1 LSWVETAKRAAIIR
15 ALEEIRA
22 AHVIGIGS
30 GTTLELL
37 VGELAKTVKSRGLEL
52 KLVATSHQIES
63 AIIRAGLTAV
73 DPNDVPEI
81 DLALDG
87 ADQVESQTLNLIK
100 GGGAALT
107 REKIIDTA
115 AKKLV
120 VVVDERK
127 LTQTLGKGQVVPV
140 EVIPFAHRLVMSRLA
155 ELGGKPRLRCGK
167 DASPVGTDNGNF
179 VVDVDFGPIRDA
191 LALDREMRSIPGL
204 LETGLFLGLTDRV
217 YVGLE
222 DGTVQVLQARQ
233 LAHWPPET
241 A

>member
-1 LSWVETAKRAAIIR
+1 LSWVDAAKRIAILR
-15 ALEEIRA
+15 ALEEIRDA
-22 AHVIGIGS
+22 QVIGIGS

-37 VGELAKTVKSRGLEL
+37 VGELAKTVKGRGLKL
-52 KLVATSHQIES
+52 RLVATSSQIES
-63 AIIRAGLTAV
+63 AIIRAGLTTV
-73 DPNDVPEI
+73 NPDDVSEI

-107 REKIIDTA
+107 REKIVDAA

-127 LTQTLGKGQVVPV
+127 LTQTLGSGQVVPV

-167 DASPVGTDNGNF
+167 DSAPTSTDNGNF
-179 VVDVDFGPIRDA
+179 VVDVDFGPIKDA
-191 LALDREMRSIPGL
+191 LVLDRQMRSIPGL
-204 LETGLFLGLTDRV
+204 LETGLFIGLTDRV
-217 YVGLE
+217 YVGLR
-222 DGTVQVLQARQ
+222 DGTVQVLQAK
-233 LAHWPPET
+233 
-241 A
+241 